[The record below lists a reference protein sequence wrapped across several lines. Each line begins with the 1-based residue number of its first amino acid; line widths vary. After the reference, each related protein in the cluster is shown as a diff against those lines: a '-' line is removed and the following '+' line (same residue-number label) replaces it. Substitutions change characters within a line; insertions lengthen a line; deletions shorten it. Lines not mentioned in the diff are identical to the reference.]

1 MPSIFTTYGE
11 VETEI
16 PKLPLKLLHRLKD
29 DARYSVFTAHSPDLP
44 HTQENEPNCVA
55 KLVFDHY
62 GPEVHQALA
71 PEFAPKLFGRS
82 SKPGLNYCVYIM
94 EYLEPCVGADG
105 WISFLNLPR
114 AVATVA
120 RVEDQIITILEK
132 IVKRLQNLK
141 LVHGDLRPNNLMIK
155 MSAPYIVANPVAIK
169 VVDFEW
175 ADRSG
180 VARYPENRN
189 ECAGYPGE
197 AGGLIEQAHDGFMIE
212 KFLKEWS

>member
-1 MPSIFTTYGE
+1 VPSIFTTYGE

-29 DARYSVFTAHSPDLP
+29 DACYSVFTAHSPDLP

-82 SKPGLNYCVYIM
+82 SKPGLNYRVYIM

-105 WISFLNLPR
+105 WISLLGLGEGWPLLQ
-114 AVATVA
+114 
-120 RVEDQIITILEK
+120 DLK
-132 IVKRLQNLK
+132 IKLSLSSKKLSNGCKNLK

-189 ECAGYPGE
+189 GCAGYPGE
-197 AGGLIEQAHDGFMIE
+197 AGV
-212 KFLKEWS
+212 